1 MSKPLDR
8 LTLLETFTRIAER
21 GSLSA
26 AARDLGLSQ
35 PSVSRQ
41 LAELEDRLKT
51 QLIRRTTHSLALT
64 VAGQDLLLEAKAL
77 LEGWDSLEDS
87 FLKAESEVSG
97 PLKVVAPVALG
108 QSYLAQIAVK
118 FQRIYPHVTLN
129 WVLDDS
135 DIRFAEV
142 GCDCWIKIGP
152 VPDETLIVRS
162 IGSAERMVTLSPK
175 LLKDLKPPKAPK
187 DMENFP
193 FVGMTPFE
201 GDRIPLKRNKG
212 GPTFIRP
219 NLRME
224 TNNIF
229 AAKQAA
235 LAGLGAC
242 VLPRWFAEEELSKG
256 RLVDPLPQW
265 RAPTLPIHMAY
276 LPGRHQPKRLR
287 AFLDMIASEVPAIP
301 GIDATAAL

>member
-21 GSLSA
+21 GSLSG

-64 VAGQDLLLEAKAL
+64 QAGETLLRDSKTLID
-77 LEGWDSLEDS
+77 GWRALEDN

-108 QSYLAQIAVK
+108 QSHLAEIAVR
-118 FQRIYPHVTLN
+118 FQRAYPKVTLN
-129 WVLDDS
+129 WILDDS
-135 DIRFAEV
+135 DIRFAEL
-142 GCDCWIKIGP
+142 GCDCWIKVGP
-152 VPDETLIVRS
+152 VPDDTLIVRA
-162 IGSAERMVTLSPK
+162 IGNAERLVTCSPK
-175 LLKDLKPPKAPK
+175 LTKDKAPPASPKDL
-187 DMENFP
+187 DGLP
-193 FVGMTPFE
+193 FVGLTPFE
-201 GDRIPLKRNKG
+201 GGRIPLQRKG
-212 GPTFIRP
+212 SRAIALEPA
-219 NLRME
+219 LRLQ

-229 AAKQAA
+229 ALKQAA

-242 VLPRWFAEEELSKG
+242 VLPRWFIDSELKKG
-256 RLVDPLPQW
+256 RLIDPLPQW

-276 LPGRHQPKRLR
+276 LPSRHQPKRLR
-287 AFLDMIASEVPAIP
+287 AFLDMIAADVSKIA
-301 GIDATAAL
+301 GIADSLP